1 MSTAF
6 HQIVQGIIDA
16 LLVSPAIAS
25 GHVDRP
31 RRHPVPA
38 EWASHVEVRLARA
51 DGEWPYVGP
60 NTPGQWTSAIA
71 VDCYARANPGDQPDA
86 TLDALL
92 DATHQDLQARHPGP
106 FLLLA
111 RHDVPRRQFV
121 IGAREHLLD
130 GRPAGRIADRC
141 VLRAPARPRAG
152 SRRAARRACRR
163 CNALAPFRD

>member
-92 DATHQDLQARHPGP
+92 DAVATRVRAITLSGLGVIDVMPS
-106 FLLLA
+106 LA
-111 RHDVPRRQFV
+111 IDWDWAE
-121 IGAREHLLD
+121 GAT
-130 GRPAGRIADRC
+130 PQ
-141 VLRAPARPRAG
+141 
-152 SRRAARRACRR
+152 
-163 CNALAPFRD
+163 ALASLQLVVKHDTRSAGLAP